1 MANNLIID
9 ISDFIAKTTKERD
22 LSDENLAKYTKG
34 IMSTGELR
42 ELITNEILY
51 DAIVGEAGR
60 LGLIN

>member
-9 ISDFIAKTTKERD
+9 ISDFSAKTTKERD